1 MHAFDLDC
9 CRFVLAISSSA
20 SPASVGIYDSR
31 GRRLWTYVE
40 ASLKTGEG
48 LLGALAKA
56 IHSQAFNVDA
66 MIVDCGPG
74 QFTGLRAGI
83 GLAQGLGLGWNIPVL
98 PVDSASMMAWSA
110 KRLFPTSSSGARSQ
124 SDRFKILTVK
134 DARLGA
140 FYVGAFDSVDALI
153 SARTPAVRELKFE
166 PLMEL
171 IANQE
176 GFDDPL
182 FIVSDDS
189 SMSRI
194 AQSQQFR
201 FADSQLAD
209 SKLADSSLHLCAV
222 PGPAELLDALVELGL
237 ERLGFHFSHQDREI
251 AATAFH
257 SALLSAERLEPY
269 YVRYE
274 VALDLSAQRAL
285 RRAQSHAT

>member
-1 MHAFDLDC
+1 MYAFDLDC

-56 IHSQAFNVDA
+56 IHSQAFDVDA

-110 KRLFPTSSSGARSQ
+110 KRLFRTSSSGARSQ
-124 SDRFKILTVK
+124 SDCFKILTVK

-171 IANQE
+171 IASQE

-201 FADSQLAD
+201 LADSQ
-209 SKLADSSLHLCAV
+209 LADSSLHLCAL

-237 ERLGFHFSHQDREI
+237 ERLGFHFSHQDWEI
-251 AATAFH
+251 AATALP
-257 SALLSAERLEPY
+257 SALLSAERLQPY
-269 YVRYE
+269 YVRHE

>member
-1 MHAFDLDC
+1 M
-9 CRFVLAISSSA
+9 
-20 SPASVGIYDSR
+20 
-31 GRRLWTYVE
+31 
-40 ASLKTGEG
+40 
-48 LLGALAKA
+48 
-56 IHSQAFNVDA
+56 
-66 MIVDCGPG
+66 
-74 QFTGLRAGI
+74 
-83 GLAQGLGLGWNIPVL
+83 
-98 PVDSASMMAWSA
+98 
-110 KRLFPTSSSGARSQ
+110 
-124 SDRFKILTVK
+124 
-134 DARLGA
+134 
-140 FYVGAFDSVDALI
+140 
-153 SARTPAVRELKFE
+153 RELKFE

-209 SKLADSSLHLCAV
+209 SKFADSQLADSSLHLCAL

-251 AATAFH
+251 AATALPG
-257 SALLSAERLEPY
+257 ALLSAERLQPY
-269 YVRYE
+269 YVRHE